1 MNLAYITSFKSSDI
15 HEWSGLIYHI
25 HQALQHSNFRTECID
40 NLKSRGELSLKIKK
54 ALYAKIA
61 GKTYLRDRGQALLM
75 QYAVEIE
82 KALNQIDHDIIFSP
96 STLPIAYIKTDKP
109 IVFWADATFSGM
121 MDFYPEYS
129 NLCSESIRDAYD
141 ADQLSLSKCS
151 LALYASEWAASTAI
165 SNYDVDP
172 RKVKVVPFGANIICD
187 RTIRDVESILDKKKY
202 NVCKLLFMGV
212 SWSRKGGDVALMVA
226 NLLNQQGIQTELHVV
241 GCQPPIDDIPNFVK
255 LYGFIS
261 KNLDT
266 GREYLD
272 KLMAESHFLIL
283 PSKAEC
289 YGVVFAEASSFG
301 LPSLATDVGGIST
314 AIHNGKNGQTFQ
326 INDSPQKY
334 CDYIA
339 RLMSDVHQ
347 YRELSL
353 SSFAEYSD
361 RLNWTSSGNKVKDLI
376 MTFCN

>member
-1 MNLAYITSFKSSDI
+1 M
-15 HEWSGLIYHI
+15 
-25 HQALQHSNFRTECID
+25 R
-40 NLKSRGELSLKIKK
+40 
-54 ALYAKIA
+54 
-61 GKTYLRDRGQALLM
+61 
-75 QYAVEIE
+75 
-82 KALNQIDHDIIFSP
+82 
-96 STLPIAYIKTDKP
+96 
-109 IVFWADATFSGM
+109 
-121 MDFYPEYS
+121 
-129 NLCSESIRDAYD
+129 
-141 ADQLSLSKCS
+141 
-151 LALYASEWAASTAI
+151 
-165 SNYDVDP
+165 
-172 RKVKVVPFGANIICD
+172 
-187 RTIRDVESILDKKKY
+187 
-202 NVCKLLFMGV
+202 V

-255 LYGFIS
+255 LHGFIS